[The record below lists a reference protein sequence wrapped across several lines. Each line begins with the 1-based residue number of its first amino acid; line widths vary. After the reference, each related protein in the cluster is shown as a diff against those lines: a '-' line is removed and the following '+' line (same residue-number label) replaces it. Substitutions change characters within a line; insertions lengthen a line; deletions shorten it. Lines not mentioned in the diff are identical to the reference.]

1 MMYVRNSARKEKEK
15 MKMTDGLRLYQAG
28 MVRKVRTVGVEDYGR
43 IGTWVDV
50 DVAGGRVSVPFE
62 LNQNVKENDLVRIV
76 SQCRDRNGELF
87 SDAVALEVVEN
98 VDADFEELLVS
109 PRVEG
114 LVSADLESYGVMNTN
129 RTRSVSKYRL
139 NVFFFGGHTSVNV
152 RENEDPRRYK
162 PFDGV
167 RWKPIRF
174 TVEIQT
180 RRQKTAEGVRSYD
193 VLVLSEPLPL
203 RDKKPAP
210 AKQ

>member
-1 MMYVRNSARKEKEK
+1 

-87 SDAVALEVVEN
+87 SDAAALEVVEN

-152 RENEDPRRYK
+152 RENEDPRRYE

-167 RWKPIRF
+167 RWKPVRF
-174 TVEIQT
+174 NVEIQT

-193 VLVLSEPLPL
+193 VLVLSEPIPL

-210 AKQ
+210 PKQ